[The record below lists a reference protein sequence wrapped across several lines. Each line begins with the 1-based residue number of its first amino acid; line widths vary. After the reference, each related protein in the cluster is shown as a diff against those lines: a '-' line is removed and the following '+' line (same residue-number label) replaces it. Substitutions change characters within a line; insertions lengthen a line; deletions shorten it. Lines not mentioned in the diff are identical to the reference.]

1 MGEPLQLPSASYLLR
16 EHPAGLVG
24 PGTSQQ
30 RHALL
35 HLGAGPSRPPG
46 RAVLQ
51 SAVMRAIPGLITAR
65 CRTGLPRPAA
75 HRVHECMDGVQMGAN
90 LFGQALLAVVLQRR
104 PKELVLR
111 ELWLVLPDPG
121 SGPRCWGEECSA
133 SSIPQ
138 GRSPAGRT
146 EKGTRQDAGVKL
158 PGPHAGECFFSE
170 GRVDAMGQHEG

>member
-1 MGEPLQLPSASYLLR
+1 
-16 EHPAGLVG
+16 
-24 PGTSQQ
+24 
-30 RHALL
+30 
-35 HLGAGPSRPPG
+35 
-46 RAVLQ
+46 
-51 SAVMRAIPGLITAR
+51 MRAIPGLITAR